1 MNDMSSVPDVSTQPG
16 GMTGSKP
23 VLAVADA
30 FVTDQQGRLL
40 LTVPSY
46 RPDWVPPGGDVEAGE
61 DPKAACS
68 REVFEELGLV
78 VVPQRL
84 LVLDWLPPHQFR
96 SCPMVY
102 FLFDCDEI
110 AAGSRIRRNAGE
122 VREHAFVPLEHAATL
137 TNSATMRRLTAAA
150 RAKSEGITIYLP
162 DLE

>member
-1 MNDMSSVPDVSTQPG
+1 MNDVGSVPDESTPPG
-16 GMTGSKP
+16 GMTGSKL

-30 FVTDQQGRLL
+30 FVSDQHGHLL
-40 LTVPSY
+40 LTLPSY

-84 LVLDWLPPHQFR
+84 LVLDWLPPHRFR

-102 FLFDCDEI
+102 FLFDCNEI
-110 AAGSRIRRNAGE
+110 AEGSNIRRNAGE
-122 VREHAFVPLEHAATL
+122 VREHAFVRLEHAAAL
-137 TNSATMRRLTAAA
+137 TNSATMRRLTAAT
-150 RAKSEGITIYLP
+150 RAKSEGIMIYMP